1 MFGQWKELHLKK
13 IAAVALVAVLV
24 GGIIAGFFVNSRIDL
39 IEQFSLGRQPIR
51 GVPDTSASAITSSPP
66 SIEGINSHPEMYGT
80 GADPNVITLG
90 PKEGGCQG
98 CPPYQSKTSMEFEVE
113 HGSPVLAPVDI
124 VLIGFSNRNAEYR
137 VRSDREIQSP
147 YDDLELVFE
156 SASPDW
162 PGMIVCVYHLQ
173 SSPLLIGQG
182 QDQDCDRVEKWTG
195 STQPQG
201 RLLSAIDE
209 FVFRRLGDNDACEA
223 LMGRL
228 VRRGEVI
235 GYAGSVGDHSMAAF
249 RFKVSHTE
257 ENPTVRFGNPYLHWV
272 QPGSFFFWKCYSPDA
287 DFPVGVLAYPF
298 LCEDYDLPSEQYDV
312 NFKYSPTEN

>member
-1 MFGQWKELHLKK
+1 LKR
-13 IAAVALVAVLV
+13 IAVTVIVAVLAMGV
-24 GGIIAGFFVNSRIDL
+24 ITGFLVSTRID
-39 IEQFSLGRQPIR
+39 IVEQISLGRQPTR
-51 GVPDTSASAITSSPP
+51 GFPETSASAITSPPP
-66 SIEGINSHPEMYGT
+66 SMEGINTHTEMYGT
-80 GADPNVITLG
+80 GADPSVITLG
-90 PKEGGCQG
+90 PKEGGCPD
-98 CPPYQSKTSMEFEVE
+98 CPPYPKKNSMEFEVE
-113 HGSPVLAPVDI
+113 HGSPVLAPVDM

-137 VRSDREIQSP
+137 VRSDGEIQSP
-147 YDDLELVFE
+147 YDDLELIFE

-173 SSPLLIGQG
+173 SSPLLIGQDR
-182 QDQDCDRVEKWTG
+182 DQGCDRVEEWKHSSQT
-195 STQPQG
+195 QG
-201 RLLSAIDE
+201 RLFSAIDE
-209 FVFRRLGDNDACEA
+209 FVFRRLGDPGACEA

-272 QPGSFFFWKCYSPDA
+272 QPGSFFYWKCYIPDA
-287 DFPVGVLAYPF
+287 DFPAGVLAYPF
-298 LCEDYDLPSEQYDV
+298 VCEEYDLPAEQYEV